1 MDNKDLTI
9 GAQDLR
15 NNLFFDDKAKEPGQ
29 DVAYWDNPG
38 TDMANKDELTF
49 DGVNHID
56 SDIDHWFTLRGD
68 SINHLVDAA
77 TPLLGL
83 VLRVKQLSHYD
94 QVPQLYVRVRDE
106 IAAIIAE
113 VQTLGYSKSNQ
124 LAYRYSLCSFI
135 DEAIMGTPW
144 GAHSVW
150 AERSMLSI
158 YHDETW
164 GGEKFYTILAR
175 TLTDPEKYH
184 DLLEMIYLFMTLGFR
199 GKYGVQFEGDAER
212 QAIIK
217 KLHHVLRQLRGE
229 TPDDL
234 IDRSANVRASKYQL
248 NDGFPLWGIW
258 SIAGVVAIV
267 AYSLYQYR
275 LSLITDNVLK
285 TLQTLLG

>member
-15 NNLFFDDKAKEPGQ
+15 ENLFFDEKAEAAGQ
-29 DVAYWDNPG
+29 DLAYWETPS

-49 DGVNHID
+49 DGVSHID
-56 SDIDHWFTLRGD
+56 SDIDHWFSLRGG
-68 SINHLVDAA
+68 SINNLVDAA

-83 VLRVKQLSHYD
+83 VLRVKQLSNYSD
-94 QVPQLYVRVRDE
+94 VPQLYVRVRDE

-113 VQTLGYSKSNQ
+113 VQTQGYSKSNQ
-124 LAYRYSLCSFI
+124 LAYRYCLCSFV

-164 GGEKFYTILAR
+164 GGEKFYTILSR
-175 TLTDPEKYH
+175 TLMDPEKYH
-184 DLLEMIYLFMTLGFR
+184 ELLEMIYLFLSLGFR

-212 QAIIK
+212 QTIIK

-229 TPDDL
+229 APDEL
-234 IDRSANVRASKYQL
+234 IDRTANVSSRKYQL

-258 SIAGVVAIV
+258 AIAGVVSIV
-267 AYSLYQYR
+267 AFSLYQYR
-275 LSLITDNVLK
+275 LNLITENVIQ